1 MWGFSM
7 VVTVEYTAQ
16 LKRAAGKVREDIEL
30 ADSGTLLDLVNAIAK
45 RHGEDLNRLLRTEDG
60 SPQTTVIPFVGDDQV
75 RWDAADAL
83 RDGVTVTLLSP
94 ISGG

>member
-1 MWGFSM
+1 M

-16 LKRAAGKVREDIEL
+16 LKRAAGKAREDFEL
-30 ADSGTLLDLVNAIAK
+30 DDSDTLVNLVNVIAD
-45 RHGEDLNRLLRTEDG
+45 RHGDELSRLLKTTDG
-60 SPQTTVIPFVGDDQV
+60 NPQSTVIPFVGDDQV
-75 RWDAADAL
+75 RWDAADIL

>member
-1 MWGFSM
+1 M

-16 LKRAAGKVREDIEL
+16 LKRAAGKTREDFEL
-30 ADSGTLLDLVNAIAK
+30 DDSDTLIDLVNAIVD
-45 RHGEDLNRLLRTEDG
+45 RHGDELARMLQSADG
-60 SPQTTVIPFVGDDQV
+60 SPQSTIIPFVGDEQK

-83 RDGVTVTLLSP
+83 RDGVSVTLLSP